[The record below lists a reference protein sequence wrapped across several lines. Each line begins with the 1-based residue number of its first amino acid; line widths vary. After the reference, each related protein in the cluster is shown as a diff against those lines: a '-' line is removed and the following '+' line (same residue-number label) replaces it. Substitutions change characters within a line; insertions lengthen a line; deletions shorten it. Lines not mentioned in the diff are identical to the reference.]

1 MNITPNKLTIA
12 QLFATT
18 NEQFIVPAYQ
28 RRYAWGYNQIKALF
42 EDIEML
48 QDNDGHLFGMLIM
61 HTSLHQGGLNR
72 PELVDGQQ
80 RITTLTILL
89 KAIQI
94 RYSSIGKEEK
104 AAEIGKMLICKGY
117 DDVLRNKLVLG
128 DLDDSDYNKIMS
140 QKNINEV
147 LNQNLSDAYIYFSQ
161 WLEKLDFEQLNRFYF
176 KLTNVAVLIRL
187 DVGLAKDAY
196 KLFETINNRGL
207 RLSPTDIIKNFL
219 LGHAAKIEEVESGV
233 LDTIKGLWSDIIKKL
248 DGLDT
253 DDFLR
258 QYMCSV
264 LQRKISKNKLV
275 AEFKEHYFKNVKQ
288 TELIGEFT
296 YYTDDNGDD
305 EVENNETLDLDEII
319 SQRDGNEEEF
329 NTDDKLYIE
338 DFITEIKRASN
349 TYKEIAN
356 EQFTDTRINRR
367 INNLNRILS
376 KPSYIFLMNFMRS
389 NNDVNTKIEVLKMI
403 ETFMLRRH
411 ICEMRTSEHDDVFS
425 KMNKCLNSEN
435 IVDDIKEALEEYYPT
450 DDLFKVN
457 FPLHQ
462 FKGKLIDRA
471 KYVLEMIEYHLTG
484 NTDEF
489 SINQGNQ
496 VHLEHIVPQTIDT
509 KKSKE
514 EFGDWETYL
523 GENAKAL
530 HKKNVHMIG
539 NMTLLAAP
547 LNISAS
553 NNPFEDKKEKYV
565 QSNIVLT
572 KELNDY
578 EDFRFS
584 EIRSR
589 GNDLSRI
596 AIQIWTLN

>member
-18 NEQFIVPAYQ
+18 NEQFVVPAYQ
-28 RRYAWGYNQIKALF
+28 RRYAWGYNQTKALF
-42 EDIEML
+42 DDIEML

-61 HTSLHQGGLNR
+61 HTSLHQGGLNT

-89 KAIQI
+89 KAIQN
-94 RYSSIGKEEK
+94 RYSEIQKEDK
-104 AAEIGKMLICKGY
+104 ATEIGKMLICKGY
-117 DDVLRNKLVLG
+117 DDVVRNKLVLG
-128 DLDDSDYNKIMS
+128 DLDDSDYKKIMT
-140 QKNINEV
+140 QKGLNDIQ
-147 LNQNLSDAYIYFSQ
+147 NQNLSDAYIYFSQ
-161 WLEKLDFEQLNRFYF
+161 WLEEFDFEKLNRFYF

-207 RLSPTDIIKNFL
+207 KLSPTDIIKNFL
-219 LGHAAKIEEVESGV
+219 LGHAAKIEELEIGV
-233 LDTIKGLWSDIIKKL
+233 LDNIKSIWSEIIVNLDDI
-248 DGLDT
+248 DT
-253 DDFLR
+253 DDFFR
-258 QYMCSV
+258 QYMCSI
-264 LQRKISKNKLV
+264 LTRKISKNKLV
-275 AEFKEHYFKNVKQ
+275 SEFKEHYFKKVKQ
-288 TELIGEFT
+288 TELLGEFAFYVEDENEDVDYEADNLYSIVNEVDNTEQEDHKVSIAEFLIEIRKASKT
-296 YYTDDNGDD
+296 Y
-305 EVENNETLDLDEII
+305 
-319 SQRDGNEEEF
+319 R
-329 NTDDKLYIE
+329 
-338 DFITEIKRASN
+338 
-349 TYKEIAN
+349 EIAF
-356 EQFTDTRINRR
+356 EGFSDTRINKR

-376 KPSYIFLMNFMRS
+376 KPSYIFLMNFMRTEH
-389 NNDVNTKIEVLKMI
+389 DFNTKVELLKLI

-425 KMNKCLNSEN
+425 KMNKCLNSED
-435 IVDDIKEALEEYYPT
+435 IIDDIKKALVEYYPT
-450 DDLFKVN
+450 DDLFKMN

-509 KKSKE
+509 KRSKE

-523 GENAKAL
+523 GQNAKAL
-530 HKKNVHMIG
+530 HRKNVNMIG

-553 NNPFEDKKEKYV
+553 NNPFIDKKEKYT
-565 QSNIVLT
+565 QSNIKIT
-572 KELNDY
+572 KDLESFDEFKFEQIKN
-578 EDFRFS
+578 
-584 EIRSR
+584 R
-589 GNDLSRI
+589 GNDFSRI
-596 AIQIWTLN
+596 ALQIWKLN